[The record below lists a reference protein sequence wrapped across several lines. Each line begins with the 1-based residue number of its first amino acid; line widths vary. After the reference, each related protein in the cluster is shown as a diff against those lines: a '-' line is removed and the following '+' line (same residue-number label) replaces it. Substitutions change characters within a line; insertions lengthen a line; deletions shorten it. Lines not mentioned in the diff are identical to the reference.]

1 MDPLVWAIV
10 LLLGGSALLVL
21 ELFVPSGG
29 ILGCFA
35 VTALGASIWVAFTV
49 SSAAGISML
58 AVVLVMIPILL
69 SVGVRV
75 WPHTPLG
82 RRLLGV
88 KRDSETEVASGEM
101 PRKLHEFLGKRGRA
115 RSRLWPSG
123 SVRIA
128 GQNFD
133 ATSHGEPIDEGE
145 AVEVVAVRM
154 NRLVVKP
161 SSGASA
167 PVELATQRDVLSRP
181 IEELGLD
188 PFEDPL
194 G

>member
-10 LLLGGSALLVL
+10 LLLLGSALLVL

-35 VTALGASIWVAFTV
+35 VTSLGAAIWVAFTV

-58 AVVLVMIPILL
+58 AVVLVMTPILL
-69 SVGVRV
+69 SVGVRI
-75 WPHTPLG
+75 WPHTPFG

-88 KRDSETEVASGEM
+88 QRDSEKEVVSGEM
-101 PRKLHEFLGKRGRA
+101 GRKLHDLVGKRGQT

-123 SVRIA
+123 SVRVA

-133 ATSHGEPIDEGE
+133 ATSQGAPIDAEQ

-161 SSGASA
+161 SSDASPA
-167 PVELATQRDVLSRP
+167 VEAETQRDDLSRP